1 MSKVIRLS
9 ENLVKHARRVGRLE
23 GRLPFQQIEHWT
35 RLGKSAEDHLELTG
49 QMLLDI
55 LSDQSSK
62 LNGH

>member
-9 ENLVKHARRVGRLE
+9 QNLVMHARRVERIE

-35 RLGKSAEDHLELTG
+35 RLGKLAENNLELTG

-55 LSDQSSK
+55 LNTQSPE
-62 LNGH
+62 L

>member
-9 ENLVKHARRVGRLE
+9 QNLVMHARRVGRLE

-35 RLGKSAEDHLELTG
+35 RLGKLAENNLELTG

-55 LSDQSSK
+55 LNTQSPE
-62 LNGH
+62 L